1 MELPMQSSGTAVLA
15 QTPLS
20 TDHLLDAP
28 LAELLEE
35 FGVDVMVSRITD
47 PTFTGATAIRS
58 DGSLLFLRPPSRP
71 DAEWEMLARAML
83 GRVLRVPMP
92 DLPAPYQLSDLTKQ

>member
-1 MELPMQSSGTAVLA
+1 MKRSGTAVL
-15 QTPLS
+15 TSPRIS

-28 LAELLEE
+28 LAELLAE

-92 DLPAPYQLSDLTKQ
+92 DLPGLYQLTDLSEE

>member
-1 MELPMQSSGTAVLA
+1 MQSSGTAVLA

-35 FGVDVMVSRITD
+35 FGVDVAVSRITD
-47 PTFTGATAIRS
+47 PTFTGATAIRP
-58 DGSLLFLRPPSRP
+58 DGSLLFLRPPARP

-83 GRVLRVPMP
+83 GRALDVPMP
-92 DLPAPYQLSDLTKQ
+92 ELPAPYQLTEL